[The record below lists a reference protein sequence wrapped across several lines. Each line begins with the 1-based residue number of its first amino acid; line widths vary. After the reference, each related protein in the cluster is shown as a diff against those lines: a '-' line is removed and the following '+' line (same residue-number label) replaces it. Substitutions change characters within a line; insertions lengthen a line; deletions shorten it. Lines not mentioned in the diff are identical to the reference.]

1 MRVVVNGSPQQ
12 LPAGSTV
19 GDLVAGTT
27 GSSRPSAV
35 AVARN
40 GEVVP
45 RSAWDTTA
53 VVDGDRFELLAA
65 AQGG

>member
-1 MRVVVNGSPQQ
+1 VLVNGE
-12 LPAGSTV
+12 AKEVAATTTV
-19 GDLVAGTT
+19 GDLVAELGR
-27 GSSRPSAV
+27 GPKGI

-45 RSAWDTTA
+45 RSTWSDEQLAD
-53 VVDGDRFELLAA
+53 DDRIEVLEA